1 MVRLFIAALAVAFCL
16 PAVAAEN
23 LASHRALYR
32 LTLDPQRG
40 QGLAAA
46 EGTMA
51 FEVLDAC
58 EGWAVRQRLMLKM
71 TARDGQETEMV
82 SEYATFESKD
92 GQTLRFRLRQSS
104 QGAVSLEV
112 AGQAT
117 LGRDGAPGEAR
128 YTLPAEDIRPL
139 PPGTLFPQAHT
150 LAAIAAARRGDRIMA
165 LPLFDGTSPDGAQE
179 STTTIISAAPAR
191 PVERFPA
198 LSPLASWRMSV
209 AFFEAGAAAT
219 GAPDYEVALRYWENG
234 VADELKMDFGDF
246 AVDGKMV
253 EFELIPGGC

>member
-1 MVRLFIAALAVAFCL
+1 MVRLFAAALAAAFCL
-16 PAVAAEN
+16 PALAAD

-32 LTLDPQRG
+32 LTLDPQRA
-40 QGLAAA
+40 QGITAA

-71 TARDGQETEMV
+71 TARDGQENELI

-92 GQTLRFRLRQSS
+92 GLTLRYRLRQSS
-104 QGAVSLEV
+104 QGAVSSEV
-112 AGQAT
+112 AGEAR
-117 LGRDGAPGEAR
+117 LEREGGPGEAR
-128 YTLPAEDIRPL
+128 YTLPTEDVRPL

-150 LAAIAAARRGDRIMA
+150 MAAIAAARRGDRIMA
-165 LPLFDGTSPDGAQE
+165 VPLFDGTSPDGVQD
-179 STTTIISAAPAR
+179 STTTILSAAPAR

-209 AFFEAGAAAT
+209 AFFDVGGT
-219 GAPDYEVALRYWENG
+219 GAPDYEVSLRYWENG

-246 AVDGKMV
+246 AVDGKMT
-253 EFELIPGGC
+253 EFELVRGGC